1 MTRKILLKTLKE
13 LPEHA
18 QTLAR
23 CVTIHWRTV
32 SHTAVRDTPAVGAP
46 RTDSSEG
53 RRGCAGDR
61 TPTHRKLRASHHSL
75 GNVRVITSGLVS
87 ATSGGVYGYVCAAV
101 KLFLWTTS
109 FADLAIRVSSKTVT
123 YKYRMQIFQTE
134 QQNQRLWFLLKST
147 AFLF

>member
-23 CVTIHWRTV
+23 RVTIHWRTV
-32 SHTAVRDTPAVGAP
+32 SHAAVRDTPAIGAP

-61 TPTHRKLRASHHSL
+61 TPTHRKLRASHHSV
-75 GNVRVITSGLVS
+75 GNVRMVTSGLVS
-87 ATSGGVYGYVCAAV
+87 NTSGGVDGYVCAAV
-101 KLFLWTTS
+101 ELFLWTTS
-109 FADLAIRVSSKTVT
+109 FADLTIRGSSKAVT
-123 YKYRMQIFQTE
+123 FKDRMQIFQTE
-134 QQNQRLWFLLKST
+134 RQY
-147 AFLF
+147 

>member
-32 SHTAVRDTPAVGAP
+32 SHAAVRDTPAIGAP

-61 TPTHRKLRASHHSL
+61 TPTHRKLRASHHSV
-75 GNVRVITSGLVS
+75 GNVRVVTSGLVS
-87 ATSGGVYGYVCAAV
+87 NTSGGVDGDVCAAV
-101 KLFLWTTS
+101 ELFLWTTS
-109 FADLAIRVSSKTVT
+109 FADLTIRGSSKAVT
-123 YKYRMQIFQTE
+123 FKDRMQIFQTE
-134 QQNQRLWFLLKST
+134 RQY
-147 AFLF
+147 

>member
-23 CVTIHWRTV
+23 RVTIHWRTV
-32 SHTAVRDTPAVGAP
+32 SHAAVRDTPAIGAP

-61 TPTHRKLRASHHSL
+61 TPTHRKLRASHHSV
-75 GNVRVITSGLVS
+75 GNVRVVTSGLVS
-87 ATSGGVYGYVCAAV
+87 NTSGGVDGYVCAAV
-101 KLFLWTTS
+101 ELFLWTTS
-109 FADLAIRVSSKTVT
+109 FADLTIRGSSKAVT
-123 YKYRMQIFQTE
+123 FKDRMQIFQTE
-134 QQNQRLWFLLKST
+134 RQY
-147 AFLF
+147 

>member
-32 SHTAVRDTPAVGAP
+32 SHAAVRDTPAVGAP

-75 GNVRVITSGLVS
+75 GN
-87 ATSGGVYGYVCAAV
+87 SGGVYGYVCAAV

-123 YKYRMQIFQTE
+123 YKYRMQSFQTE